1 MFLNQ
6 ITASQKPF
14 KIINLRCNIPLT
26 EVNDQH
32 NYGFDPNMDSNF
44 PDFFLIVASKANV
57 NADELLLSWDV
68 IDPSNDEIY
77 KFDSANFKNFTV
89 ELLNKNNEVVSL
101 LTNTLVS
108 PYYALNTSIL
118 KNLSES
124 VYNDVNYLRDCRI
137 KITSFTTDNKISEA
151 VYIFSFPVASFSN
164 VITLFD

>member
-32 NYGFDPNMDSNF
+32 NYGFDPSMDSNF

-89 ELLNKNNEVVSL
+89 ELLNKNIKF
-101 LTNTLVS
+101 
-108 PYYALNTSIL
+108 LNM
-118 KNLSES
+118 
-124 VYNDVNYLRDCRI
+124 
-137 KITSFTTDNKISEA
+137 
-151 VYIFSFPVASFSN
+151 
-164 VITLFD
+164 